1 MNAFIFLMQRS
12 FVVIYIFLFCFCL
25 TVYSQ
30 PESPA
35 APLIEHLLEQYSQ
48 SGEETTDLSEL
59 TDAITALIEHPL
71 NLNKAEESELSLSSV
86 FSPQQINNLLA
97 HREKYGQL
105 ISIEE
110 LQVIE
115 GFSVEFIRRIQPFV
129 ITGKSVNDPNA
140 SLSRMI
146 RDGEHQV
153 IIRGM

>member
-1 MNAFIFLMQRS
+1 MNAFVSALQRSLKVTFIFLLS
-12 FVVIYIFLFCFCL
+12 FYL
-25 TVYSQ
+25 TVNAQ

-48 SGEETTDLSEL
+48 SGEETPDLSEL

-71 NLNKAEESELSLSSV
+71 NLNKAEESELSFSSV

-146 RDGEHQV
+146 RDGEHQL
-153 IIRGM
+153 